1 MKQFRITFTE
11 QEMAQFEALI
21 GEIPTK
27 WGNPLLNLYVPKLE
41 QTTLEDPTP
50 IGGGAGGGAPKP
62 KPSVEQ

>member
-1 MKQFRITFTE
+1 MKKYRITFNE

-41 QTTLEDPTP
+41 TTESEPPKKGGIAGALEE
-50 IGGGAGGGAPKP
+50 K
-62 KPSVEQ
+62 KK

>member
-11 QEMAQFEALI
+11 QELAQFESLI

-41 QTTLEDPTP
+41 TVASEGNPP
-50 IGGGAGGGAPKP
+50 IGGGGSGPRPPELK
-62 KPSVEQ
+62 E

>member
-1 MKQFRITFTE
+1 
-11 QEMAQFEALI
+11 MAQFEALI